1 MRRILILTCLTFLPF
16 AVQGDEGGWYFLPKE
31 GRCTPLIE
39 MYKTFPELK
48 GATTPDAVFR
58 LLKQR
63 APDAKLQR
71 FLDMVEEN
79 KRKGAPPPNAEEME
93 IFRQIGD
100 SAAFILS
107 AESTGFEALILNE
120 NTCKRVQ
127 SAIDSSPA

>member
-1 MRRILILTCLTFLPF
+1 MRRILILTCLTVLPF
-16 AVQGDEGGWYFLPKE
+16 TAQGQEGAWYFLPKE
-31 GRCTPLIE
+31 GHCTPLAD
-39 MYKTFPELK
+39 MYKTFPEVK
-48 GATTPDAVFR
+48 GATTPDDVFR

-79 KRKGAPPPNAEEME
+79 RKNGAPPPTTEEME
-93 IFRQIGD
+93 IFKQIGD

-107 AESTGFEALILNE
+107 AESASFEALILME

>member
-1 MRRILILTCLTFLPF
+1 MHRTLIAISLALLPF
-16 AVQGDEGGWYFLPKE
+16 AAHAEDGSWYILPKE
-31 GRCTPLIE
+31 GRCTPLAE
-39 MYKTFPELK
+39 MYKTFPEVK
-48 GATTPDAVFR
+48 GATTPDDMLR

-79 KRKGAPPPNAEEME
+79 RKNGTAPPTAEDME
-93 IFRQIGD
+93 IFKQIGD

-107 AESTGFEALILNE
+107 AESTGFEALILME

-127 SAIDSSPA
+127 TAIDNSPA